1 MKAPWGPIGSA
12 KVTAQN
18 QASSVWGIRVT
29 DEKQRQARTAE
40 ADLAVYLSGRTVVQ
54 LTSVR
59 LQQQQSRQSI
69 FSTVL
74 RHRSRGALTV
84 LM

>member
-18 QASSVWGIRVT
+18 QVSSVSGIRVT

-40 ADLAVYLSGRTVVQ
+40 ADLAVYLSGPVDERAPAAAAEQTKH
-54 LTSVR
+54 
-59 LQQQQSRQSI
+59 
-69 FSTVL
+69 F
-74 RHRSRGALTV
+74 
-84 LM
+84 